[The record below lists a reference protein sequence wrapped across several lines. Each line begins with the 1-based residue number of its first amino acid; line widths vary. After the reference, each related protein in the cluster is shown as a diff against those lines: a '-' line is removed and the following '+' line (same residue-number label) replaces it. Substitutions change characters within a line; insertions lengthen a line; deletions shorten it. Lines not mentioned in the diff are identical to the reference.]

1 MKYTWCDTINSEEI
15 EVWGST
21 MVDASLRIQK
31 FYLIDRD
38 ITVLMKDMYCDYESH
53 YGYIYDYEVN
63 KC

>member
-1 MKYTWCDTINSEEI
+1 MKYIWFDTINSEEI

-21 MVDASLRIQK
+21 MVDATLRIQK

-38 ITVLMKDMYCDYESH
+38 ITVLIKDMYCDYENR
-53 YGYIYDYEVN
+53 YGYIYDYVVN